1 MRQQPLCLF
10 QNSPVCEP
18 TPVSNNRAHG
28 QGELIDAT
36 LRGSLWRR
44 GQSHGATESQAEQG
58 TEAGA
63 EERSQRDTVHPLVL
77 IVREKLLTLG
87 DFARLLVSRSGDH
100 LFIAHAGPHEAPD
113 DLDPVLRITHA
124 GHWRFGALAGPT
136 IGYPQDL
143 RETVY

>member
-1 MRQQPLCLF
+1 VRQQPLCLF

-44 GQSHGATESQAEQG
+44 GQ
-58 TEAGA
+58 
-63 EERSQRDTVHPLVL
+63 